1 MKRFPLNN
9 PFVTFERHYII
20 SDSFFDARKL

>member
-1 MKRFPLNN
+1 MKRFPLMI
-9 PFVTFERHYII
+9 PLETFERLYII